1 MKLKSAIMLL
11 LISTMSYFGYG
22 FVRTHT
28 SGDVLAYKNFARAL
42 MQGDQASAMRVA
54 ADNEVLGAFQ
64 DHQERLSRYRG
75 HVKFTYH
82 QILEQRFAEDGE
94 SVYLRVR
101 QVTRLDPFN
110 TEKTL
115 LGSRSIEE
123 IHSVS
128 LERKNLVWRVTRF
141 DERFMGAK

>member
-11 LISTMSYFGYG
+11 LISTMGYFGYG

-28 SGDVLAYKNFARAL
+28 SGDVIAYKNFARAV
-42 MQGDQASAMRVA
+42 MNNDQARASRVA
-54 ADNEVLGAFQ
+54 LGNDVLKVFEEQ
-64 DHQERLSRYRG
+64 KERMARYRG

-82 QILEQRFAEDGE
+82 QILEQRFSEDGH

-123 IHSVS
+123 IHSVTMVQ
-128 LERKNLVWRVTRF
+128 KNLVWRVQRF
-141 DERFMGAK
+141 DERYMGSS